1 MTDKSYWESFKAEG
15 ENVIGKV
22 RDLIH
27 QGNVRRVLIQQE
39 GLNRIV
45 TTNNQPDRRHAES
58 TRCRSVV
65 SAYPHPRIDNA
76 AALTCGQHRHRI
88 QVDLEDFG
96 NLFGETR
103 HTEYDLS

>member
-45 TTNNQPDRRHAES
+45 TDEQP
-58 TRCRSVV
+58 T
-65 SAYPHPRIDNA
+65 
-76 AALTCGQHRHRI
+76 
-88 QVDLEDFG
+88 
-96 NLFGETR
+96 
-103 HTEYDLS
+103 